1 MNCDISWY
9 ILCISYVYLMYIL
22 CISYVYLMYIL
33 CISYVYLMYILCISY
48 VYLMYILC
56 ISYVYLMYI
65 LCISYVYLMYILCIS
80 YVYLMYILCI
90 SYVYL
95 MYILCISYVYLMYIL
110 CISYVYLMYILC
122 ISYVYLMYILCI
134 RISKLFKYWISTYR
148 WLPLVNLWRRRVHQK
163 KKRGI
168 GASWKTEFQHKWWD
182 FVSKIGWFGIWKN
195 NELCIFWYLTGPV
208 PLIAGPISSELSG
221 SRNHHSN
228 TMAPWLFPRPGPP
241 MVRLEELS
249 QTLGFSKEKDFHLQS
264 IPQLG
269 EICFASGESCYSHG
283 WNRWFQWNSWEWHGH
298 IQNNGYDIIGKDDSD
313 LLV

>member
-1 MNCDISWY
+1 MDSNGSIFSHFSVCSTLWDRSQMARLIKPVWNGGWTSIQCELFWCLVWVPRVFGSIALSGIDRASTGCWHDIAGKMMAHLGTDPYPWNIMKPLSLRRWTSATPPESTTK
-9 ILCISYVYLMYIL
+9 CIVFFQCMGKQFDDLDLSL
-22 CISYVYLMYIL
+22 SH
-33 CISYVYLMYILCISY
+33 S
-48 VYLMYILC
+48 
-56 ISYVYLMYI
+56 
-65 LCISYVYLMYILCIS
+65 
-80 YVYLMYILCI
+80 
-90 SYVYL
+90 
-95 MYILCISYVYLMYIL
+95 
-110 CISYVYLMYILC
+110 
-122 ISYVYLMYILCI
+122 
-134 RISKLFKYWISTYR
+134 
-148 WLPLVNLWRRRVHQK
+148 NHQK

-221 SRNHHSN
+221 SRNLHSN